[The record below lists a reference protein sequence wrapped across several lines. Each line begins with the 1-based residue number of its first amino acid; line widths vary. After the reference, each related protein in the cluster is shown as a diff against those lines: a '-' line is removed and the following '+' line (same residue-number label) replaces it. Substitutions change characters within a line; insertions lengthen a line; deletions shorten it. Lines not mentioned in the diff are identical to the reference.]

1 MVLDRVLIVDDERL
15 IRWSMKEC
23 LETAGY
29 EAEAAESGKAALEA
43 LNQSPFDIVLL
54 DYKLPDVNGL
64 ELLEK
69 IKTSHVDIPVVMITA
84 HSSLEHAVAATQA
97 GAADYVAKPFQ
108 NDEIIHRVKKVLENK
123 RLKKVVDRHLEENSK
138 RYSFENIIG
147 NSQEMQ

>member
-84 HSSLEHAVAATQA
+84 H
-97 GAADYVAKPFQ
+97 FQ
-108 NDEIIHRVKKVLENK
+108 SGTCCRGHSGWRGGLCCQSI
-123 RLKKVVDRHLEENSK
+123 SK
-138 RYSFENIIG
+138 
-147 NSQEMQ
+147 